1 MFDSYRMNNKQ
12 HFLRVNRDARAP
24 ERYHQNPLSLE
35 SLEPR
40 RLLAQLL
47 LSTPDATESDDQVTI
62 NVSLAEAQI
71 QPVEVLFDT
80 IDSDAIGGRD
90 FVPVT
95 GQRLTFSPGQTVK
108 SVDVDLLDNALRDGD
123 RSFGVRVSIVDDD
136 GGRVV
141 ADQQGFSPPGDLFV
155 DWLETSPDGS
165 MIAYGA
171 RRSTSNVILSVP
183 TDASRAPIELARY
196 DDDFFKTVQTHRF
209 SADGQWL
216 IYSGDLETDGK
227 TDIYIVPAD
236 GSMNPM
242 RVPSELSTGVLSSFT
257 LAPDGERIVYT
268 WTPEGE
274 DASMMYSARLDDS
287 SPAIPISNLPPF
299 YGTID
304 FTPDGNSI
312 VFQNRNGDD
321 VQHYV
326 AAMDGSFEPRLVA
339 ADVPGSTWG
348 LGGTI
353 SPDGQTLAFTKRDP
367 NSSRI
372 TNLFTSRLDGQG
384 ESKRVAFDIG
394 SSSYQFS
401 SDGKH
406 LVYRMDKGI
415 VAPHEMFTVPVDG
428 SAEPK
433 ILHPELTGSQWVEH
447 GFRVIGEDVLFRSD
461 FENESGGYS
470 TYLVPS
476 DGSQPPRKLLDP
488 IEGRV
493 IDKITP
499 SPDGKHIV
507 FQAIDFRDPEDD
519 LVEIFSVPLDGSQPP
534 EKLNGDF
541 VDGGTI
547 YRFAPILFSTDGQD
561 LYYFADQLVDDKLE
575 LFVVPV
581 DGRSKASR
589 VNSSL
594 PSDFDVSWTAV
605 GATDTGIAYGV
616 RQGSFAPY
624 AIFSSQLH
632 QSGEVRILDD
642 EGDVADF
649 GDAPERLPDGLGQSY
664 PVTLSQNGARHNV
677 TELFLGAGVD
687 VDSDGHPTATADHDD
702 QDEPDENQGV
712 RWLSNLLVTQTDTLT
727 TMQVTAS
734 QAGKISIWIDFDRD
748 GDWGD
753 RIDEV
758 VIAQDVQA
766 GDNFIPLTIPAAA
779 IAGPTAARVRLSTAG
794 ETSPTGAAADGEVED
809 FWLDLVDAKSDPVP
823 LLVKLFHPDGYLRL
837 IADYVIVGNGQ
848 EPAMLQTEGD
858 FSQVDVSLSPAGH
871 SLAIELGQT
880 PNNRISIL
888 GNDEINRLAFHDLD
902 RANLQPLVLDFGASG
917 DFQTD
922 NIEMVDIT
930 DSERF
935 GLPVDDLTSISTAQS
950 VTVVAA
956 SREQLQFNDRS
967 AWRMGDAFEQEGK
980 FYRQLV
986 SPGTLSPPIVI
997 DMPNPWQNVVTTTD
1011 VNNDGSTSVIDALI
1025 VINQIATQIDASGTT
1040 LPDPPSLPEWP
1051 GNYYDSNGDR
1061 EISPRDALV
1070 VINTVARQAEGERVA
1085 ESEQVRPALSLNS
1098 NLITDHSFLPAGP
1111 SEKVRDASP
1120 ETTWWQY
1127 LQADKRTGLAS
1138 PTPDA
1143 GRDHQ
1148 VQPLDDQ
1155 PICDGPDTTS
1165 ETEHLARERLTATW
1179 AQSVDRAL
1187 ATGLL
1192 H

>member
-1 MFDSYRMNNKQ
+1 MNNKQ
-12 HFLRVNRDARAP
+12 RFRRANPNAPSTDLRFQ
-24 ERYHQNPLSLE
+24 HPLSLE

-47 LSTPDATESDDQVTI
+47 LSTPDAMENDDRVTV

-80 IDSDAIGGRD
+80 IDSGAIGGRD

-123 RSFGVRVSIVDDD
+123 RSFGVRVSIVDDEV
-136 GGRVV
+136 GRVV
-141 ADQQGFSPPGDLFV
+141 ADQQTFAPPGDLFV
-155 DWLETSPDGS
+155 SWLETSPDGS

-227 TDIYIVPAD
+227 TDVFIVPAD

-242 RVPSELSTGVLSSFT
+242 RVPSDLSTGVLGSFT
-257 LAPDGERIVYT
+257 LAPDGERFVYT
-268 WTPEGE
+268 WTPDGE

-299 YGTID
+299 SGAVD

-312 VFQNRNGDD
+312 VFQYRNGDD
-321 VQHYV
+321 VQHYL
-326 AAMDGSFEPRLVA
+326 AAMDGSFEPMQVA
-339 ADVPGSTWG
+339 TDVPGSTWG
-348 LGGTI
+348 LAGTI
-353 SPDGQTLAFTKRDP
+353 SPDGQTLAFAKRDP
-367 NSSRI
+367 NASRI
-372 TNLFTSRLDGQG
+372 TNLWTSRLDGQG

-447 GFRVIGEDVLFRSD
+447 GFRVIGENVLFRSD

-476 DGSQPPRKLLDP
+476 DGSLPPRKLLDP
-488 IEGRV
+488 IEGRT

-519 LVEIFSVPLDGSQPP
+519 LVDLFSIPLDGSQPP
-534 EKLNGDF
+534 KKLNGDF

-547 YRFAPILFSTDGQD
+547 PRFAPFLFSTDGQD

-589 VNSSL
+589 INPSL

-605 GATDTGIAYGV
+605 GATETGIAYGV

-624 AIFSSQLH
+624 GIYSSQLH
-632 QSGEVRILDD
+632 QFGEVQILDD
-642 EGDVADF
+642 EGDIADF
-649 GDAPERLPDGLGQSY
+649 GDAPARLPDGLGQSY

-687 VDSDGHPTATADHDD
+687 VDSDGLPSAAADHDD
-702 QDEPDENQGV
+702 QDEPDDNQGV

-758 VIAQDVQA
+758 VVAHDVHA
-766 GDNFIPLTIPAAA
+766 GDNFIPLTIPAGA

-809 FWLDLVDAKSDPVP
+809 FWLDLVDAKSDPAP
-823 LLVKLFHPDGYLRL
+823 LVVNLFHPDSYLRL
-837 IADYVIVGNGQ
+837 IADYVLVGNNQ
-848 EPAMLQTEGD
+848 EPPMFQTEGI

-871 SLAIELGQT
+871 SLAIELGQP
-880 PNNRISIL
+880 PNDRISVQ
-888 GNDEINRLAFHDLD
+888 GNHEINRLAFHDLD

-917 DFQTD
+917 DFQTN
-922 NIEMVDIT
+922 NIEVLDIT

-935 GLPVDDLTSISTAQS
+935 RLPVDDLTSISAAQPL
-950 VTVVAA
+950 TIVAA

-967 AWRMGDAFEQEGK
+967 AWRMGDTFEQDGK

-986 SPGTLSPPIVI
+986 SPGTSSPPIVI
-997 DMPNPWQNVVTTTD
+997 DVPNPWQNVVTTTD
-1011 VNNDGSTSVIDALI
+1011 VDNDGSTSPIDALI
-1025 VINQIATQIDASGTT
+1025 VINRIATQVDPSGTT
-1040 LPDPPSLPEWP
+1040 LPDPLSLPQWP
-1051 GNYYDSNGDR
+1051 GNYYDANGDLG
-1061 EISPRDALV
+1061 ISPLDALV
-1070 VINTVARQAEGERVA
+1070 VINAVARQAEGERAA
-1085 ESEQVRPALSLNS
+1085 ESEHVTPAPSLIS
-1098 NLITDHSFLPAGP
+1098 NLITDHSFLPAVP
-1111 SEKVRDASP
+1111 SAKERDASP
-1120 ETTWWQY
+1120 ETTGWQD
-1127 LQADKRTGLAS
+1127 LQTNNRTGSAL
-1138 PTPDA
+1138 PTLDA

-1148 VQPLDDQ
+1148 AQPLDNQ
-1155 PICDGPDTTS
+1155 PTSDGTRTAS
-1165 ETEHLARERLTATW
+1165 ATEHLGQERLTATW

>member
-1 MFDSYRMNNKQ
+1 MNNQ
-12 HFLRVNRDARAP
+12 PRRRPVNQNALATKRRD
-24 ERYHQNPLSLE
+24 QNPLTLE
-35 SLEPR
+35 WLEPR

-47 LSTPDATESDDQVTI
+47 LSTPDAMENDDHVTI
-62 NVSLAEAQI
+62 NVSLAEAQV

-80 IDSDAIGGRD
+80 IDSGAVGGRD

-123 RSFGVRVSIVDDD
+123 LSFGVRVAIVDDD

-165 MIAYGA
+165 MIVYGA
-171 RRSTSNVILSVP
+171 RRTTSHAILSVP
-183 TDASRAPIELARY
+183 TDGSRAPIELARY
-196 DDDFFKTVQTHRF
+196 DDDFYKTVQTHRF

-227 TDIYIVPAD
+227 SDVYIVPAD

-242 RVPSELSTGVLSSFT
+242 RVPSDLSSGVLSSFT
-257 LAPDGERIVYT
+257 LAPDGERFVYS
-268 WTPEGE
+268 WTPDGE

-287 SPAIPISNLPPF
+287 SPAIPINNLPPF
-299 YGTID
+299 YGTVD

-312 VFQNRNGDD
+312 VFQSRNGDD
-321 VQHYV
+321 LRHYV

-348 LGGTI
+348 LAGTI
-353 SPDGQTLAFTKRDP
+353 SPDGQTLAFAKRDP

-372 TNLFTSRLDGQG
+372 SNLFTSRLDGQG

-394 SSSYQFS
+394 SSSFQFS
-401 SDGKH
+401 SDGKY

-415 VAPHEMFTVPVDG
+415 EAPHELFTVPVDG

-447 GFRVIGEDVLFRSD
+447 GFRVIGEDVLFRSN
-461 FENESGGYS
+461 FENESDGYS

-488 IEGRV
+488 IEGRA
-493 IDKITP
+493 IDKITL

-507 FQAIDFRDPEDD
+507 FQAIEFRDPEDD

-534 EKLNGDF
+534 KKLNGDF
-541 VDGGTI
+541 VVGGAI
-547 YRFAPILFSTDGQD
+547 PRFAPFLFSTDGQD
-561 LYYFADQLVDDKLE
+561 LYYFADQLVDDQLE

-581 DGRSKASR
+581 DGRSQASR
-589 VNSSL
+589 INPLL
-594 PSDFDVSWTAV
+594 PSEFDVSWTAV
-605 GATDTGIAYGV
+605 AATETGLAYGV
-616 RQGSFAPY
+616 RQGSFAPHVIY
-624 AIFSSQLH
+624 SSQLH
-632 QSGEVRILDD
+632 QSGEVQIFDD
-642 EGDVADF
+642 EGEVADF
-649 GDAPERLPDGLGQSY
+649 GDAPEGLPDGLGQSY

-702 QDEPDENQGV
+702 QNEPDENQGV

-766 GDNFIPLTIPAAA
+766 GENLIPLTIPAGAF
-779 IAGPTAARVRLSTAG
+779 AGPTAARVRLSTAG
-794 ETSPTGAAADGEVED
+794 QTWPTGAAADGEVED
-809 FWLDLVDAKSDPVP
+809 YWLDLIDAKSDPVP
-823 LLVKLFHPDGYLRL
+823 LAVNLIHPDGYLKL
-837 IADYVIVGNGQ
+837 IADHVIVGNGQ
-848 EPAMLQTEGD
+848 EPPIFQTEGD
-858 FSQVDVSLSPAGH
+858 FSQLDVSMPAAGD
-871 SLAIELGQT
+871 SLTIELGQQ
-880 PNNRISIL
+880 PNHQISIQ
-888 GNDEINRLAFHDLD
+888 GNGEINRLAFRDLD
-902 RANLQPLVLDFGASG
+902 RANQQPLVLDFGATG

-922 NIEMVDIT
+922 NIEMLDIA
-930 DSERF
+930 DSERMQ
-935 GLPVDDLTSISTAQS
+935 LLVEDLASISTAQNL
-950 VTVVAA
+950 TVVAS
-956 SREQLQFNDRS
+956 SREQLRFNDRS
-967 AWRMGDAFEQEGK
+967 VWRMGDAFEQEGK
-980 FYRQLV
+980 FYRQIV
-986 SPGTLSPPIVI
+986 APGTLLNPIMV
-997 DMPNPWQNVVTTTD
+997 DVPKPWQNVVETTD
-1011 VNNDGSTSVIDALI
+1011 VNNDGSTSAIDALI
-1025 VINQIATQIDASGTT
+1025 VINRIARVPEVT
-1040 LPDPPSLPEWP
+1040 LPDPLSLTQWP
-1051 GNYYDSNGDR
+1051 GDYYDSNGDQM
-1061 EISPRDALV
+1061 ISPLDALF
-1070 VINTVARQAEGERVA
+1070 VINTLARQAEGERAA
-1085 ESEQVRPALSLNS
+1085 ESEQVTPTLSPIS
-1098 NLITDHSFLPAGP
+1098 NLITDHSFLPAVP
-1111 SEKVRDASP
+1111 SAKERDASS
-1120 ETTWWQY
+1120 ETTWRKNIQT
-1127 LQADKRTGLAS
+1127 DNRTGAALR
-1138 PTPDA
+1138 TLDA
-1143 GRDHQ
+1143 GHDHQ
-1148 VQPLDDQ
+1148 TQRHDDQ
-1155 PICDGPDTTS
+1155 PISDGTHTTS
-1165 ETEHLARERLTATW
+1165 ETEHLAREQLSLTW

-1192 H
+1192 N